1 MACKIFEPSTEAFG
15 TQRRGQNSIPLMN
28 KPDADSR
35 GHTTAFFCVSLNPAI
50 DTRLVLDEFCLG
62 RVNRASEVHRTPGG
76 KAAHVAMVLQVLGA
90 NPTWIGFCGGGTGNE
105 LLAGLRRLQ
114 IEAVAVPTVEDS
126 RVNLE
131 IVDTGRGVTEILE
144 PGGRVTQPEWC
155 EFQRICADRFQRAAS
170 KKIVL
175 ISGSQPPGI
184 PAEACAALLK
194 LARLAGC
201 LAFLDSSGLPL
212 VKSLAAGPDLVKI
225 NREETEHVTGMVVKD
240 PVSAAQAACELL
252 ERGAKSAAVSLGE
265 RGLVGIRQDAEPAIH
280 AWTSPLRPKS
290 TVGCGDAALAG
301 LAFATANGFSF
312 ERSLALAVACGAA
325 NCLAPLPARITRE
338 DVSRFEKSVR
348 VERVSRSRQREALR
362 RKRCR

>member
-1 MACKIFEPSTEAFG
+1 VD
-15 TQRRGQNSIPLMN
+15 N
-28 KPDADSR
+28 
-35 GHTTAFFCVSLNPAI
+35 
-50 DTRLVLDEFCLG
+50 
-62 RVNRASEVHRTPGG
+62 GG
-76 KAAHVAMVLQVLGA
+76 
-90 NPTWIGFCGGGTGNE
+90 
-105 LLAGLRRLQ
+105 
-114 IEAVAVPTVEDS
+114 
-126 RVNLE
+126 
-131 IVDTGRGVTEILE
+131 GVTEILE
-144 PGGRVTQPEWC
+144 PGGTVTQPEWC
-155 EFQRICADRFQRAAS
+155 EFQRICEDQFQRAAG

-175 ISGSQPPGI
+175 ISGSQPPGV
-184 PAEACAALLK
+184 PSEACAALLK
-194 LARLAGC
+194 LARPAGC

-240 PVSAAQAACELL
+240 PVSAAQAARKLL

-265 RGLVGIRQDAEPAIH
+265 RGLVGIRQDDEPAIH

-338 DVSRFEKSVR
+338 DVSRFEQNVR
-348 VERVSRSRQREALR
+348 VERVSRRMAT
-362 RKRCR
+362 